1 MIARPVARLAM
12 LALMAGAVLLAGCSG
27 FNSNSALAQ
36 IYLLQPEPPASVVAT
51 AGGVGTLV
59 VLKPVV
65 APGLANER
73 IALTHADG
81 RLDYYQA
88 SRWPAELPE
97 VLQTLAIDAL
107 RARGRF
113 ASVQGDATPS
123 VAGYALQIEVRH
135 FEAQYPGADTGSGT
149 LPAVQVTL
157 VGTLISRADRTV
169 LASSTTEG
177 SAPAAA
183 NRMGAVVR
191 AFDQALGQ
199 ALQQLVENTH
209 SE

>member
-1 MIARPVARLAM
+1 MIAVPGARLAK
-12 LALMAGAVLLAGCSG
+12 LGLITAAVLLVGCSG
-27 FNSNSALAQ
+27 FNSNSAVTQ
-36 IYLLQPEPPASVVAT
+36 IYLLQPELPASAAAT
-51 AGGVGTLV
+51 AGGTGNLV
-59 VLKPVV
+59 VLKPLV

-97 VLQTLAIDAL
+97 VLQALAVDAL

-113 ASVQGDATPS
+113 ATVQGDATPS
-123 VAGYALQIEVRH
+123 LAGYALLIEVRH

-149 LPAVQVTL
+149 PPAARVTL

-169 LASSTTEG
+169 LSSFTAEG
-177 SAPAAA
+177 SAQAAA
-183 NRMGAVVR
+183 NRMGAVVH

-209 SE
+209 GE

>member
-1 MIARPVARLAM
+1 MTARPVDKLAM
-12 LALMAGAVLLAGCSG
+12 FVLIIGVALLAGCSG
-27 FNSNSALAQ
+27 FSSHSDVTQ
-36 IYLLQPEPPASVVAT
+36 IYLLQPELPASAAAT
-51 AGGVGTLV
+51 VGGAGNLV
-59 VLKPVV
+59 VLRPLV

-97 VLQTLAIDAL
+97 VMQTLAIDAL
-107 RARGRF
+107 RTRGRF

-123 VAGYALQIEVRH
+123 LAGYALLIEVRH
-135 FEAQYPGADTGSGT
+135 FEAQYPGADTGSGA
-149 LPAVQVTL
+149 LPTAQVTL

-169 LASSTTEG
+169 LASFTAEG

-209 SE
+209 GE